1 MLTST
6 IAARRDQRSA
16 ETSTAPAAAAE
27 QQPRPSFRPYDVS
40 VAAIERLSDSFTRVT
55 FTGPELHEFGTA
67 GLDQRIKLVL
77 PLPEVGVAHF
87 PRGTAWYECW
97 RNLPDGQRNPIRTY
111 TVRAARPGRR
121 EIDIDFVM
129 HGDGGPAACWV
140 ATASVGDQLTIVG
153 PDERGENPRIGIEWR
168 PGTAR
173 TLLIAGDETAAPAI
187 CSILASLPRDAI
199 GSAFIEVPHASDAQP
214 TDAPAGVRVTWLAR
228 STAGHGAALDTAV
241 RAWTDC
247 FLADHHATLRALRAH
262 RAQRAE
268 LADLDL
274 DREILWDI
282 PTEPV
287 AVDAAGLSGHLYAWL
302 AGEASV
308 IKGLRRFLVTETGVD
323 RRQVAFMGYWRDGR
337 AEHA

>member
-6 IAARRDQRSA
+6 I
-16 ETSTAPAAAAE
+16 TA
-27 QQPRPSFRPYDVS
+27 PRPSFRPYDVS
-40 VAAIERLSDSFTRVT
+40 VAAIERLSTSFTRVT
-55 FTGPELHEFGTA
+55 FTGPELHDFGTA

-77 PLPEVGVAHF
+77 PLPEIGVAHF
-87 PRGTAWYECW
+87 PRDAAWYECW
-97 RNLPDGQRNPIRTY
+97 RNLPDGLRNPIRTY
-111 TVRAARPGRR
+111 TVRAVRPERR

-187 CSILASLPRDAI
+187 CSILASLPRNAV
-199 GSAFIEVPHASDAQP
+199 GTAFIEVPHAVDALP
-214 TDAPAGVRVTWLAR
+214 TDAPSGVRVTWLAR
-228 STAGHGAALDTAV
+228 TLAGHGAALDTAV
-241 RAWTDC
+241 RVWTDR
-247 FLADHHATLRALRAH
+247 FLADHHAMRQA
-262 RAQRAE
+262 AQVGQAARVGQAAQAE
-268 LADLDL
+268 LADLD
-274 DREILWDI
+274 REMLWDI
-282 PTEPV
+282 PAQPV
-287 AVDAAGLSGHLYAWL
+287 VVTAAGLSGNLYAWL
-302 AGEASV
+302 AGEAGV

>member
-6 IAARRDQRSA
+6 IVGPRL
-16 ETSTAPAAAAE
+16 T
-27 QQPRPSFRPYDVS
+27 PRPSFRAYDVS
-40 VAAIERLSDSFTRVT
+40 VAAIERLSASFTRVT

-77 PLPEVGVAHF
+77 PLPEIGVAHF

-97 RNLPDGQRNPIRTY
+97 RNLPDGLRNPIRTY
-111 TVRAARPGRR
+111 TVRAVRPQRR

-140 ATASVGDQLTIVG
+140 ASAAVGDQLTVVG
-153 PDERGENPRIGIEWR
+153 PDERGENPRVGIEWR

-187 CSILASLPRDAI
+187 CSILAALPRDAI
-199 GSAFIEVPHASDAQP
+199 GTAIIEVPHAADVLP
-214 TDAPAGVRVTWLAR
+214 TDAPSGVRVTWLAR
-228 STAGHGAALDTAV
+228 TLAGHGAALDTAV
-241 RAWTDC
+241 RVWTDR
-247 FLADHHATLRALRAH
+247 FLADHHAMVSVQH
-262 RAQRAE
+262 DEQ
-268 LADLDL
+268 ADLDL
-274 DREILWDI
+274 DREMLWDI
-282 PTEPV
+282 PAEPV
-287 AVDAAGLSGHLYAWL
+287 AVDTAGLSGHLYAWL
-302 AGEASV
+302 AGEAGV